1 MMKEL
6 DFDELDQAVNSLMT
20 GIPKSP
26 APQDDKQAEKT
37 LTITPTLSDSEHPS
51 FSALEQAAAKAGS
64 AIEAT
69 GAAAST
75 PDRTANPLAARRS
88 SGRFMDV
95 VHPSSD
101 MKVATRP
108 TVSREGLQLNPVGP
122 RPGAVE
128 TTQPSYQS
136 EPAIETPAA
145 VPETYEQS
153 QPIDSVEPTTNSSW
167 PDPIDMAAANAPMST
182 PDSPVAPVDSIEAPT
197 AEPVSVF
204 TPSDSDTTRDEPPVV
219 DEEPAPLQT
228 PFLSDTKVEKRPL
241 GAFAVDQPSL
251 VDESQSTDGTTDASA
266 DEQLAADPIDTLSQ
280 TAADLPDELQHDLI
294 KIESDNSVSQ
304 EPIATPDVA
313 SMSQATPAPVSPA
326 FTAPVVTPA
335 PVAPAGPASIQ
346 PQYKEEPSSTKEE
359 HAAIYDTDSYHQPL
373 VHPVKKK
380 SGWLWVVWIVLLLAL
395 GAGGAAALYYFK
407 II

>member
-69 GAAAST
+69 EAAAST
-75 PDRTANPLAARRS
+75 PGRTANPLAARRS

-128 TTQPSYQS
+128 TAQPSYQ
-136 EPAIETPAA
+136 PAPVIETPAA
-145 VPETYEQS
+145 VSETYEQS
-153 QPIDSVEPTTNSSW
+153 QPIDSVELTTNSSW
-167 PDPIDMAAANAPMST
+167 PDPIDMAAANAPMSI

-204 TPSDSDTTRDEPPVV
+204 TPSDSDTTRDEPPVA

-251 VDESQSTDGTTDASA
+251 ADESQPA
-266 DEQLAADPIDTLSQ
+266 DEQLAADPVDTLSQ

-304 EPIATPDVA
+304 ESIATPDVA
-313 SMSQATPAPVSPA
+313 SMPQATPAPVSPA

-335 PVAPAGPASIQ
+335 PAVPAGPASIQ